1 MCLSYHLP
9 SYFLRV
15 LFGSSSTKCPIY
27 GTLMGEDPNKTG
39 RKPQKSI
46 GIDGSMGQVGGAE
59 RGDSTF
65 SVSLRFNIKII
76 TMKKITCMLLLL
88 AASFSFAQVDISY
101 QKPPQEILDLVDYQ
115 RAPSI
120 SMDSKKEQI
129 IFMYRNTYKTLAD
142 ISEEEM
148 RLAGLR
154 INPKVNIS
162 STTTYVN
169 NIEYRKFNDK
179 KLQAI
184 KDLPENARLTNFS
197 WSPDETKM
205 AFTHSTLNGVEVWVV
220 DLKTLTA
227 KKLTEARANAN
238 LGNPITWFKDG
249 SALLVRMLPKDKPEL
264 IDTKVTLPT
273 GPIVTVSDGTLAQNR
288 TYQDLLKNKTD
299 EENFDILT
307 LSELYK
313 VDLNGKATLWKGKAI
328 YRGES
333 FSPDGNYIMIS
344 TIEKPYSYIVPLGR
358 FPVSTIIYDKDGKLV
373 SEFNKKPLIEDM
385 PKGFMAVESG
395 KRSISWRADKPA
407 TITYAIA
414 LDGGDPAKEVEFR
427 DEVFQIAAPFNG
439 KAESIAKTIGRY
451 SGITWGNEQ
460 YALLSD
466 SWWNTRNTK
475 TYLINPSN
483 FAQKPEIIVD
493 RNYQDNYSDPGSPK
507 TKRNE
512 FGRYVLDIQNDNIYL
527 VGDGFTEKGQFPFI
541 DEFNLK
547 TKKSNR
553 LYQSNLTDKKE
564 DIVDLLDIKKGE
576 VLVSL
581 QSKNEY
587 PNYFVRN
594 LKKRTAPIQIT
605 DFDNPFKK
613 IANIHKEVIKYKR
626 ADGLELSGTLYLPVG
641 YDMKKKEKMPMII
654 WAYPAEYKDKSSA
667 GQSTANPNEFTFPN
681 YGSPIYWVT
690 RGYVVLDDA
699 AFPIVGEGDEEPNDT
714 FIEQLV
720 ANAKAAIDAVDKL
733 GYIDRGRVAVGGH
746 SYGAFMTANLL
757 THCDLFAAGIARSGA
772 YNRTLTPFGFQSE
785 ERNYWEA
792 PEVYNQMSPFMHAD
806 KMKTPLLLIHGN
818 DDNNSG
824 TFTMQSERYFNALK
838 GFGAPTRLVLLP
850 KESHGYS
857 AKESIL
863 HVIWEQDQWLEKY
876 VKNKKK

>member
-76 TMKKITCMLLLL
+76 TMKKITCMLLFL

-184 KDLPENARLTNFS
+184 KGLPENARLTNFS

-299 EENFDILT
+299 EDNFDILT

-451 SGITWGNEQ
+451 SGITWGNEN

-466 SWWNTRNTK
+466 YWWNTRNTK

-483 FAQKPEIIVD
+483 FAQKPEVIVD

-564 DIVDLLDIKKGE
+564 DIIDLLDIKKGE
-576 VLVSL
+576 VLVSM